1 MTEPRYFQI
10 QNMHCGSCVAKI
22 EGLLSKT
29 PGIHNASV
37 NFADRSLMI
46 VGHVSDES
54 IIHALAT
61 IGYAATLLTP
71 ANDNQNSRQE
81 TAFLRKTTQKFIVAI
96 TLGIILMLADTI
108 FGLIPTIESPFG
120 FVIWFGI
127 GIICLAVM
135 AFSGA
140 DIYRGAW
147 RMLLKKSADMESLIA
162 LGTGAAWLY
171 SMIVVLFHN
180 QLPSIAHGMY
190 FDTAIFI
197 IALVKLGN
205 ILEARARG
213 KTSQAIK
220 HLLGLQPKTAIVIQD
235 HQDIELPIT
244 AIKIGMLVRIRPGD
258 KIPLDGV
265 ITEGESS
272 VDESMLTGEAMPVTK
287 RLNDEV
293 IAGTLNKSGAFIF
306 KVTHVGTE
314 TTLAKIIALV
324 KQAQGS
330 KPAIGRLVDK
340 IAAVFVPI
348 VLGVAI
354 LTAIIWY
361 FVGPNPS
368 YVYALITAITVLVIA
383 CPCALGLGTPMSLMV
398 GIGNAAE
405 HGILI
410 RNGDALQTSG
420 NLTTIV
426 LDKTGTITKGAPE
439 VTDFY
444 LYQDFTKEI
453 VFTIAAMVEKNSE
466 HPLAEAIVNFVNTSA
481 KAVISDF
488 KNIPGKGVI
497 ANCDNKQILIGNK
510 TLMHE
515 NTINIAIADAD
526 VTRITANAATP
537 VYIAIENTLAGLF
550 AVSDPIKSDSKE
562 AIQQLQNLGLA
573 VLMLTGDN
581 QATAKAI
588 ATQVGVNDFIA
599 ECLPDEKHK
608 VIKSLQTK
616 NKIVAMVGDG
626 INDAPALTQANVGF
640 AIGAGTDVAIESA
653 DVVLMANSL
662 HGVVQ
667 AIRISKATMRNIKQN
682 LFGAF
687 AYNVIGIPIAAG
699 VLYPAFGILL
709 HPIIAAAA
717 MAASSV
723 TIVLNAGRLRTASIE
738 TSCSCRRK
746 HACTGL

>member
-1 MTEPRYFQI
+1 MTESRYFQI

-22 EGLLSKT
+22 EGLLNKT
-29 PGIHNASV
+29 PGIHRASV
-37 NFADRSLMI
+37 NFADRSLMV
-46 VGHVSDES
+46 VGHASDDS
-54 IIHALAT
+54 IVQALST
-61 IGYAATLLTP
+61 IGYTATLLAST
-71 ANDNQNSRQE
+71 NDNQNSIQE
-81 TAFLRKTTQKFIVAI
+81 TAFLRKTIQKFIVAI
-96 TLGIILMLADTI
+96 TLGIILMLSDTI
-108 FGLIPTIESPFG
+108 YPFIPTMESPYG
-120 FVIWFGI
+120 FVIWFSI
-127 GIICLAVM
+127 GLICLAVM
-135 AFSGA
+135 AYSGG

-147 RMLLKKSADMESLIA
+147 RMLLKKSADMDSLIA
-162 LGTGAAWLY
+162 LGTGAAWVY
-171 SMIVVLFHN
+171 SMIVVLFHQ
-180 QLPSIAHGMY
+180 QLPTIAHGMY

-205 ILEARARG
+205 VLEARARG

-235 HQDIELPIT
+235 QQEKELPIT
-244 AIKIGMLVRIRPGD
+244 EIKIGMLVRIRPGD

-265 ITEGESS
+265 ITEGESN

-293 IAGTLNKSGAFIF
+293 IAGTLNKAGAFIF

-348 VLGVAI
+348 VLAVAI
-354 LTAIIWY
+354 VTAIIWY

-444 LYQDFTKEI
+444 VYQNFTKET
-453 VFTIAAMVEKNSE
+453 VLPIAGMVEKNSE
-466 HPLAEAIVNFVNTSA
+466 HPLAEAIVKFANVSM
-481 KAVISDF
+481 KSVISDF

-497 ANCDNKQILIGNK
+497 ANCDNKQILVGNK
-510 TLMHE
+510 TLMQE
-515 NTINIAIADAD
+515 NNINITIAEAD
-526 VTRITANAATP
+526 VARVTANAATP
-537 VYIAIENTLAGLF
+537 IYIAIENKLAGLF

-562 AIQQLQNLGLA
+562 AIQQLQHLGLT

-581 QATAKAI
+581 KATAKAI
-588 ATQVGVNDFIA
+588 ATEVGVNDFVA

-616 NKIVAMVGDG
+616 DKIVAMVGDG
-626 INDAPALTQANVGF
+626 INDAPALMQANVGF

-723 TIVLNAGRLRTASIE
+723 TIVLNAGRLRG
-738 TSCSCRRK
+738 K
-746 HACTGL
+746 H